1 MLIDG
6 LPSTSR
12 TVEAVLDDPETA
24 PDIAAAIIR
33 DTDAD
38 DGGPRPSLRSQTP
51 EVGVLQ
57 DILDVLLAALGGTER
72 VPRPETAVG
81 RAIEELRAES
91 VRETAR
97 EMIAVLTPW
106 ETKPDST

>member
-24 PDIAAAIIR
+24 PGIAAAIVR

-38 DGGPRPSLRSQTP
+38 DGGGPRPSLRSQTP

-106 ETKPDST
+106 ETTE

>member
-1 MLIDG
+1 MLVDG
-6 LPSTSR
+6 LPPTSR

-24 PDIAAAIIR
+24 ADIAAAIVR
-33 DTDAD
+33 DTDGG
-38 DGGPRPSLRSQTP
+38 GGPRPSLRAQTP

-57 DILDVLLAALGGTER
+57 DILDVLLAALGGSER

-106 ETKPDST
+106 EKTG

>member
-1 MLIDG
+1 MLVDG

-24 PDIAAAIIR
+24 TDIAAAIVR
-33 DTDAD
+33 DTDD
-38 DGGPRPSLRSQTP
+38 GGGPRPSLRSQTP

-81 RAIEELRAES
+81 RAIEELRAAS
-91 VRETAR
+91 TRETAR

-106 ETKPDST
+106 ETTE